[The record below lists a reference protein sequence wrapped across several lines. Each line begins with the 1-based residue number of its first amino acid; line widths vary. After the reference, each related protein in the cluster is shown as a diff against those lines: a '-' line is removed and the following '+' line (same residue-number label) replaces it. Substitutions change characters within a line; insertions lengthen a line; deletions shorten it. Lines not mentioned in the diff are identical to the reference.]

1 MNSIY
6 DKGQFCMKFKNEE
19 IIKYLAIPLEKYPD
33 ICIRMLSS
41 ESEEITSD
49 TTKDIEWVCFD
60 GDKENFYIRFIEH
73 QTFIFVLNEEFMFI
87 DDDIKENIRSSDT
100 YHNVVFEGQL
110 RDKTHKEILEL
121 FFKFITV
128 LMGATKISIEEIV
141 VSQETFQYPKCTY
154 TVKLTNN
161 SGIKNKIQFENILFS
176 INE

>member
-1 MNSIY
+1 
-6 DKGQFCMKFKNEE
+6 
-19 IIKYLAIPLEKYPD
+19 
-33 ICIRMLSS
+33 
-41 ESEEITSD
+41 
-49 TTKDIEWVCFD
+49 
-60 GDKENFYIRFIEH
+60 
-73 QTFIFVLNEEFMFI
+73 MFI